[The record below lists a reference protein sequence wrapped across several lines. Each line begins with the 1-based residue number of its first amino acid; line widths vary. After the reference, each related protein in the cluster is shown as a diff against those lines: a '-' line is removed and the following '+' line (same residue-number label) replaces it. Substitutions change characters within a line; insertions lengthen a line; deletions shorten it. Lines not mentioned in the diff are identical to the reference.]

1 MELLTRLKASKF
13 LEYIMLKELLSDIIN
28 VDDVLLVVKSN
39 GATSEMRS
47 NLLNIRQKDEWITIG
62 DNDGPCH
69 MHVNSYNIK
78 RAEFVME
85 QKPER
90 MSFSVRFFDTS
101 NERVLAC
108 FFTKMYDE
116 NKNLKLERKKLYDEL
131 LEKYGQK
138 IEIKRLMSS

>member
-1 MELLTRLKASKF
+1 MEILVRLKTNKF
-13 LEYIMLKELLSDIIN
+13 LEDIMLKELLSDIIS

-47 NLLNIRQKDEWITIG
+47 NSLNIRQKDQWITIG

-69 MHVNSYNIK
+69 MHINPYMIK
-78 RAEFVME
+78 HAEFVME
-85 QKPER
+85 KKPER
-90 MSFSVRFFDTS
+90 ISFSVRFFDDN
-101 NERVLAC
+101 NERVLGC

-116 NKNLKLERKKLYDEL
+116 NKNIKIERKKLYDGL

-138 IEIKRLMSS
+138 IEIKKLMNS